1 MNPVVQIY
9 SIYTYS
15 LFTLVAGKQI
25 HFYLLYNESSFDH
38 LSETF
43 YLPESDT
50 QLCLTL

>member
-9 SIYTYS
+9 SIYIYP

-25 HFYLLYNESSFDH
+25 YFYLLCHESSFDH